1 MPNKEIGALDVNFSA
16 NVNPLISNI
25 SKVIRSVDVLSRSLE
40 TLNNTSLSGVTQ
52 KFQAMGKAI
61 EKMSNSFSNGV
72 TQKMKDISGS
82 MSKITNSFVKIS
94 TMDTSA
100 VARKFNELSFAIEPF
115 LQKLKSNEVLL
126 ESFAKSLDFSKF
138 IGQLDTSVAKT
149 QLLNEKTRTQVEKTK
164 KEAINR
170 QKANTQ
176 LEITNIRLENA
187 KKKQLQLNKRTS
199 TYTKFW
205 GTLWKAGRL
214 AFAFR
219 MVTRVG
225 NKVAEIINM
234 SSDFNEALNKFQS
247 ATRTQYVD
255 ALNFSREFAKNMGL
269 AETTV
274 MNYQSTFMNM
284 LNAIEGLNSEMANE
298 LSKSLTVM
306 AADYSSLF
314 NVSLESSMNAFQSML
329 AGRTMS
335 LRTVSGID
343 VTDNT
348 LYEYYNKIYN
358 DFADSM
364 GSKKTLNNLSQIEKR
379 LLRIYAVYE
388 QMNKSGA
395 IDDYA
400 DTIENFSNESRI
412 FTEQLKETQAW
423 LGNLAKTLFG
433 NWLPQINGVLI
444 AFKEILKSAAYAFG
458 YHEEKAKQ
466 GIFNT
471 EELES
476 ENEQLEKMAETLGL
490 LSFDKFEVLKQGNKT
505 ENKGNES
512 IYAIYK
518 AMAEEMQKMQ
528 EKMSETSFMAQT
540 YAENILKAL
549 GFTQEQEVTLQEV
562 NGEMVET
569 TREVWKLG
577 EGYQK
582 IEKAFQTIM
591 SILDTIIAYKLIT
604 KIKALEI
611 GTFSLAGA
619 TKALSGALQGLAIFG
634 IIYSLRVLI
643 TQWNELDKWQR
654 IAYESLLAVFL
665 LVELYTHR
673 KVFGNL
679 VAWIMKTAMAI
690 STKLTPSLLS
700 VSVGLG
706 VAAAGVIGIIAVFQN
721 WGNMETWQKIIGLL
735 GALTVTLLGCAIA
748 FGAFHSAWSLG
759 VAAVGIAAGI
769 AAVVVAV
776 STAKDSIKDL
786 NGEIKAFATGGF
798 PEQGQLFIANEA
810 GPELVGS
817 MGGRTTVVNN
827 QQIVEGIEQGCYR
840 GFIRAMSTTDGN
852 NVNLNFN
859 VSDGAVARA
868 LFNPML
874 EEARRNGYNI
884 RKA

>member
-25 SKVIRSVDVLSRSLE
+25 SKVIKSVDSLSKSLE

-61 EKMSNSFSNGV
+61 EKMSSSFSNGV

-82 MSKITNSFVKIS
+82 MSKITNSFVKIT
-94 TMDTSA
+94 TMDMSV

-115 LQKLKSNEVLL
+115 LQKLKANEILL
-126 ESFAKSLDFSKF
+126 ESFAKSLDLSRF
-138 IGQLDTSVAKT
+138 IGQLDISVAKT
-149 QLLNEKTRTQVEKTK
+149 QLLNEKTRTQAEKTK

-176 LEITNIRLENA
+176 LAITNIRLENA
-187 KKKQLQLNKRTS
+187 KKKQLQLNKRTE

-205 GTLWKAGRL
+205 GTLWKVGRL

-219 MVTRVG
+219 MLTRVG

-247 ATRTQYVD
+247 ATRSQYVD

-306 AADYSSLF
+306 ATDYASLF
-314 NVSLESSMNAFQSML
+314 NTSLESSMNAFQSML

-358 DFADSM
+358 EFSETM

-400 DTIENFSNESRI
+400 ETIENFSNESRI
-412 FTEQLKETQAW
+412 FTEQLKETKAW

-433 NWLPQINGVLI
+433 NWLPQINAVLI
-444 AFKEILKSAAYAFG
+444 TFKEILKSTAYFFG
-458 YHEEKAKQ
+458 YHEEEAKQ

-471 EELES
+471 EELEN

-505 ENKGNES
+505 ENNGNES

-518 AMAEEMQKMQ
+518 AMAEEMKKMQ
-528 EKMSETSFMAQT
+528 DNMSKTSYMAQT
-540 YAENILKAL
+540 YAENILTAL
-549 GFTQEQEVTLQEV
+549 GFTKEQEVTLQEV

-582 IEKAFQTIM
+582 LEKTFQAIM
-591 SILDTIIAYKLIT
+591 SLVDTFIALKISNVIYGLVGANWSLKLSIDSIA
-604 KIKALEI
+604 KSINAI
-611 GTFSLAGA
+611 G
-619 TKALSGALQGLAIFG
+619 IFT
-634 IIYSLRVLI
+634 IIYSIRTLI
-643 TQWNELDKWQR
+643 TQWDELDGKAKAFYFTLIGVSSGVMLLTNGLKMLAAVKPLLDTLNVSIISVR
-654 IAYESLLAVFL
+654 NSMISMSAALGMIAVGMWIFKEMDNWSAQGKIIAGVILGMAGAVTALAVAIASFNSAI
-665 LVELYTHR
+665 T
-673 KVFGNL
+673 FG
-679 VAWIMKTAMAI
+679 TAAPLI
-690 STKLTPSLLS
+690 
-700 VSVGLG
+700 LG
-706 VAAAGVIGIIAVFQN
+706 GVVLAAAGI
-721 WGNMETWQKIIGLL
+721 T
-735 GALTVTLLGCAIA
+735 
-748 FGAFHSAWSLG
+748 
-759 VAAVGIAAGI
+759 AAVKGATEIAQY
-769 AAVVVAV
+769 
-776 STAKDSIKDL
+776 
-786 NGEIKAFATGGF
+786 ATGGF
-798 PEQGQLFIANEA
+798 PKQGQLFIANEA

-817 MGGRTTVVNN
+817 MGGRTTVANN